1 VTTRERLREVLESSL
16 FESVDTLYKNLAAV
30 GFAEEDVAIIRTVNG
45 DTNVLCER
53 EGKRYF
59 FDIVVKERP

>member
-16 FESVDTLYKNLAAV
+16 FENLAAV